1 MGLRAERVGSLIKEE
16 VGRLFQRRFSMDEFG
31 FLTVTEVRVTPD
43 LRQARIYV
51 SIFGDA
57 ERKKRSLALLEEQK
71 PSIRSEVGKAVRLRF
86 TPEISLLLDETMD
99 KAMNLEALF
108 RRIHDEEQT
117 RTDEGPASEST

>member
-1 MGLRAERVGSLIKEE
+1 VGLRAERVGSLIKEE

-86 TPEISLLLDETMD
+86 TPEISFLLDETMD

>member
-86 TPEISLLLDETMD
+86 TPEISFLLDETMD

>member
-1 MGLRAERVGSLIKEE
+1 VGLRAERVGSLIKEE

-117 RTDEGPASEST
+117 RTDEGPAS